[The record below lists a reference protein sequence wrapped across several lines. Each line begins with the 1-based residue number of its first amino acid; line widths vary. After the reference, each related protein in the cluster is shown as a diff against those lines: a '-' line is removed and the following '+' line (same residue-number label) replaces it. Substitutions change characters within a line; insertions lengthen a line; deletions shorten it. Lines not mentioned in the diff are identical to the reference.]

1 MAYINFKPS
10 DFFSTKPFSGTGSAQ
25 SITGVGFQPDF
36 SYIKCISNGEYWNLT
51 DSPRGVTKNLSTNVN
66 AAETTLAGATGR
78 ITSFDV
84 DGFSL
89 GTNDQT
95 NLSGGD
101 FVSYNMKMGTTSGK
115 PTVGETI
122 TPTAYSINT
131 TVGQGIYKYT
141 GTGANGAIAH
151 GLSSA
156 PEVVIVK
163 KTSGVEE
170 WVFGGTMLTSGAYK
184 LVMNTT
190 AAQLSEAGAFNST
203 FPSSTVVSLG
213 TSGGTNTSTGGYIM
227 YAFAPVKG
235 YSKFG
240 AYQGT
245 GDVNSQYIYTGFQPS
260 WVVIKKTSDT
270 GGWYIRD
277 VGQSAAGTTPYIG
290 NVGGA
295 TSGYGKLQYVYANSD
310 GVTTTSNTTGDDII
324 SFTSTGFQVTCTATG
339 NNAAS
344 SNYMFMA
351 FAEKPLIG
359 SGGTTGVAL

>member
-1 MAYINFKPS
+1 MAYITFKPT
-10 DFFSTKPFSGTGSAQ
+10 DYFNTIDYTGNGSTTHA
-25 SITGVGFQPDF
+25 ITGVGFQPDF
-36 SYIKCISNGEYWNLT
+36 TWMKKLSGAESHVLI
-51 DSPRGVTKNLSTNVN
+51 DAVRGVTKYIETDTND
-66 AAETTLAGATGR
+66 AEATDAQSLK
-78 ITSFDV
+78 SFDA
-84 DGFSL
+84 DGFTL
-89 GTNDQT
+89 GNAGRVNNNTNP
-95 NLSGGD
+95 
-101 FVSYNMKMGTTSGK
+101 FVSYSWKMGTTTGK

-141 GTGANGAIAH
+141 GTGANGTIAH

-163 KTSGVEE
+163 KTSGIEE

-190 AAQLSEAGAFNST
+190 AAELSEAGAFNST
-203 FPSSTVVSLG
+203 LPSSTVISLG

-260 WVVIKKTSDT
+260 WVIIKKTNST
-270 GGWYIRD
+270 AGWYIRD
-277 VGQSAAGTTPYIG
+277 IGQSAAGTTPYIG

-295 TSGYGKLQYVYANSD
+295 TSGYGKLQYIYANAD
-310 GVTTTSNTTGDDII
+310 GGTTTSNTTGDDII
-324 SFTSTGFQVTCTATG
+324 SFTSTGFQVTCTASG

-344 SNYMFMA
+344 SNYMYMA